1 MQVSFGTIFVTA
13 LFLALGACTSFIPT
27 WAEWIALLLMIGAGI
42 PHGSFDL
49 RIAQLKWRTDRASR
63 RAIAVGYVACVIGM
77 SALCIVVPL
86 VGLALFLIIST
97 VHFSEG
103 ESHAATPQ
111 DFFRGV
117 FIGVSAILLPI
128 GLHLD
133 EARAYMGFF
142 VSQQSFKSLEELVQI
157 LAYITTGALG
167 SLLLYDFFMS
177 PKIPRAITLERL
189 ICLVG
194 WVWLPPLAGFAV
206 WFIGRHSR
214 QHIEVCEGMFAS
226 SKFGIPLDFA
236 LLSLV
241 AIAGLAPFTL
251 LFDLSDINQL
261 FTASISL
268 IAGLTLPHMIVSHNL
283 RRAIAT
289 EPRHH

>member
-1 MQVSFGTIFVTA
+1 
-13 LFLALGACTSFIPT
+13 
-27 WAEWIALLLMIGAGI
+27 MIGAGI

-49 RIAQLKWRTDRASR
+49 RIAQLKWRADRASR
-63 RAIAVGYVACVIGM
+63 RVIAVGYVTCVIGM

-86 VGLALFLIIST
+86 LGLSLFLLISA

-103 ESHAATPQ
+103 ESHAAAPQ
-111 DFFRGV
+111 DFFRGTL
-117 FIGVSAILLPI
+117 IGISAIVLPI

-142 VSQQSFKSLEELVQI
+142 VPQQSFESIQGLVQGC
-157 LAYITTGALG
+157 AYIATGVLG
-167 SLLLYDFFMS
+167 ALLLYDFFIS
-177 PKIPRAITLERL
+177 PKIPRAITFERL

-214 QHIEVCEGMFAS
+214 QHIEVCEGMFAT

-236 LLSLV
+236 LISLV

-261 FTASISL
+261 FAASISL
-268 IAGLTLPHMIVSHNL
+268 IAGLTLPHMIVSHGL
-283 RRAIAT
+283 RRVISG
-289 EPRHH
+289 